1 MENLTPK
8 QKLTLQK
15 IRDLL
20 AHGVNPI
27 TLEELQKSLNYKSKN
42 VSSIQRHTD
51 ALKEKGYLENVR
63 GISVKNF
70 SNTVQIPV
78 VGKVS
83 CGQPLLAIENI
94 DAYIQVE
101 STKMRGNVSD
111 YFFLKANGDSM
122 NKANVHG
129 KNIDDGDFI
138 LVKQQPTAVPGDRV
152 VALVGD
158 EATVKLLTKGDGCMV
173 LQPESTNPAN
183 KPIYLFGDFS
193 VQGIVQDVIKK
204 GEC

>member
-1 MENLTPK
+1 MRDLTPK

-15 IRDLL
+15 IKEL
-20 AHGVNPI
+20 AGNGKPV
-27 TLEELQKSLNYKSKN
+27 TLENLKDKLGYKSKN
-42 VSSIQRHTD
+42 VSSVQRHTD

-70 SNTVQIPV
+70 SNMVQIPV

-94 DAYIQVE
+94 DAYIPID
-101 STKMRGNVSD
+101 STRIRGNVSD

-122 NKANVHG
+122 NKADIHG

-138 LVKQQPTAVPGDRV
+138 LVKQQLTAVLGDRV
-152 VALVGD
+152 LALVGD
-158 EATVKLLTKGDGCMV
+158 EATVKLLTKGEGCMV

-204 GEC
+204 GD